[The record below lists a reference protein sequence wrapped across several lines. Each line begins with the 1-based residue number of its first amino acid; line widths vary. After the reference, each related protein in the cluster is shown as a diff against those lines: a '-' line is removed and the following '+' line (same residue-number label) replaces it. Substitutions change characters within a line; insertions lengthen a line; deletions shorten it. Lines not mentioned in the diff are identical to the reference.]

1 MCARV
6 KKMLKYLKPYT
17 KECIISPLFKLL
29 EAVFDLLVP
38 LVVKTIIDDGIAT
51 GDRTVIGTCF
61 GILVA
66 FAAVG
71 LTCSLIAQYFAAR
84 AAVGVSTD
92 LRRDL
97 FAHISKFSYAQ
108 TDRVGTSTLITRL
121 TGDVNQVQS
130 AVNFTL
136 RLLLRSPIIVFGA
149 AAMAFSVDA
158 KGAWVFAVVIP
169 VLAVIVFSIMLKTT
183 PIYKQVQKN
192 LDGVTGVVRE
202 NLLGVRVLR
211 AFRKEDDEVARFSC
225 ANEEHNRMQNFA
237 GRISALMNPLTLVV
251 VNAGVIVLLASGAK
265 FVEIGTMSQGDV
277 VALTNYMA
285 QILVEL
291 VKFAMTVFTVNKAL
305 ASADRVQAIFDTPVG
320 METLDDV
327 NTYGGANDSVR
338 FENVSLTYAGDSE
351 ETLSDISFTA
361 PRGAMVGIIGSTGS
375 GKTSLINLIP
385 RFYEATEGRVLIN
398 GRDVRS
404 LDVNTLRDSIAV
416 VPQKAV
422 LFSGTVRSNLSWGKN
437 DATEEEMWQ
446 ALECAQAKKFVM
458 QKNGLDEPVSA
469 GGKNFSGGQRQ
480 RLTIARALVRG
491 AEILILDDSSSA
503 LDYATDAALRASLC
517 TLPNSPT
524 VFIISQRTSSIRHAD
539 LILVMEDG
547 KLVDQ
552 GRHEELLARCE
563 VYREI
568 HESQFKKKGAAE

>member
-1 MCARV
+1 M
-6 KKMLKYLKPYT
+6 KKLLKYLKPYT
-17 KECIISPLFKLL
+17 KECILSPLFKLL

-51 GDRTVIGTCF
+51 GNKTVIGTCF
-61 GILVA
+61 GVLVA

-71 LTCSLIAQYFAAR
+71 LTSALLAQYYAAR

-97 FAHISKFSYAQ
+97 FAHIQKFSYAQ
-108 TDRVGTSTLITRL
+108 TDSVGTSTLITRL
-121 TGDVNQVQS
+121 TGDVNQVQA

-136 RLLLRSPIIVFGA
+136 RLLLRSPIIVLGA
-149 AAMAFSVDA
+149 AAMAFAVDV
-158 KGAWVFAVVIP
+158 KGAWVFAVIIP

-192 LDGVTGVVRE
+192 LDSVTGVVRE

-211 AFRKEDDEVARFSC
+211 AFRKEENEIARFSK
-225 ANEEHNRMQNFA
+225 ANEEHNRVQNFA

-277 VALTNYMA
+277 VAMTNYMA
-285 QILVEL
+285 QILIEL

-327 NTYGGANDSVR
+327 NTYGEENDAVR

-351 ETLSDISFTA
+351 ETLSNINFVA
-361 PRGAMVGIIGSTGS
+361 PRGATVGIIGSTGS
-375 GKTSLINLIP
+375 GKTSLVNLIP
-385 RFYEATEGRVLIN
+385 RFYEATDGRVLIN

-437 DATEEEMWQ
+437 DATDEEMWQ
-446 ALECAQAKKFVM
+446 ALECAQAKEFVM

-480 RLTIARALVRG
+480 RLTIARALIRG
-491 AEILILDDSSSA
+491 AQILILDDSSSA
-503 LDYATDAALRASLC
+503 LDYATDAALRASLR

-568 HESQFKKKGAAE
+568 HESQFKKGGAAE

>member
-149 AAMAFSVDA
+149 AAMAFAVDA

-211 AFRKEDDEVARFSC
+211 AFRKEDDEIARFSS

-277 VALTNYMA
+277 VAMTNYMA
-285 QILVEL
+285 QILIEL
-291 VKFAMTVFTVNKAL
+291 VKFAMTIFTVNKAL

-327 NTYGGANDSVR
+327 NTYGSANDAVR

-361 PRGAMVGIIGSTGS
+361 PRGATVGIIGSTGS

-404 LDVNTLRDSIAV
+404 FDVNALRDSIAV

-437 DATEEEMWQ
+437 NATEEEMWQ
-446 ALECAQAKKFVM
+446 ALERAQAKEFVM

-539 LILVMEDG
+539 LILSMEDG

-568 HESQFKKKGAAE
+568 HESQFKKGGAAE

>member
-1 MCARV
+1 M

-29 EAVFDLLVP
+29 EAIFDLLVP
-38 LVVKTIIDDGIAT
+38 LVVKTIIDNGIAT

-61 GILVA
+61 GVLVA

-149 AAMAFSVDA
+149 AAMAFAVDA

-211 AFRKEDDEVARFSC
+211 AFRKEDNEVARFSQ

-277 VALTNYMA
+277 VAMTNYMA

-291 VKFAMTVFTVNKAL
+291 VKFAMTIFTVNKAL

-327 NTYGGANDSVR
+327 NTYGNADDAVR

-361 PRGAMVGIIGSTGS
+361 PRGATVGIIGSTGS

-404 LDVNTLRDSIAV
+404 LDVNALRDSIAV

-437 DATEEEMWQ
+437 DATDEEMWQ
-446 ALECAQAKKFVM
+446 ALERAQAKEFIL

-568 HESQFKKKGAAE
+568 HESQFKKGGAAE

>member
-1 MCARV
+1 M
-6 KKMLKYLKPYT
+6 KKLLKYLKPYT
-17 KECIISPLFKLL
+17 KECILSPLFKLL

-51 GDRTVIGTCF
+51 GNKTVIGTCF
-61 GILVA
+61 GVLVA

-71 LTCSLIAQYFAAR
+71 LTSALLAQYYAAR

-97 FAHISKFSYAQ
+97 FAHIQKFSYAQ
-108 TDRVGTSTLITRL
+108 TDSVGTSTLITRL
-121 TGDVNQVQS
+121 TGDVNQVQA

-136 RLLLRSPIIVFGA
+136 RLLLRSPIIVLGA
-149 AAMAFSVDA
+149 AAMAFAVDV
-158 KGAWVFAVVIP
+158 KGAWVFAVIIP

-192 LDGVTGVVRE
+192 LDSVTGVVRE

-211 AFRKEDDEVARFSC
+211 AFRKEENEIARFSK
-225 ANEEHNRMQNFA
+225 ANEEHNRVQNFA

-277 VALTNYMA
+277 VAMTNYMA
-285 QILVEL
+285 QILIEL

-327 NTYGGANDSVR
+327 NTYGEENDAVR

-351 ETLSDISFTA
+351 ETLSNINFVA
-361 PRGAMVGIIGSTGS
+361 PRGATVGIIGSTGS
-375 GKTSLINLIP
+375 GKTSLVNLLP

-404 LDVNTLRDSIAV
+404 LDVNALRDSIAV

-437 DATEEEMWQ
+437 DATDEEMWQ
-446 ALECAQAKKFVM
+446 ALERAQAKEFVM

-480 RLTIARALVRG
+480 RLTIARALIRG
-491 AEILILDDSSSA
+491 AQILILDDSSSA
-503 LDYATDAALRASLC
+503 LDYATDAALRASLR

-568 HESQFKKKGAAE
+568 HESQFKKGGAAE

>member
-1 MCARV
+1 M
-6 KKMLKYLKPYT
+6 KKLLKYLKPYT
-17 KECIISPLFKLL
+17 KECIISPLFKFL

-38 LVVKTIIDDGIAT
+38 LVVKNIIDNGIAT
-51 GDRTVIGTCF
+51 GNKTVIVSSF
-61 GILVA
+61 GVLVA

-71 LTCSLIAQYFAAR
+71 LASSLIAQYFAAR

-97 FAHISKFSYAQ
+97 FEHIGKFSYAQ
-108 TDRVGTSTLITRL
+108 TDKVGTSTLITRL

-136 RLLLRSPIIVFGA
+136 RLLLRSPIIVLGA

-169 VLAVIVFSIMLKTT
+169 VLAIIVFSIMLKTT

-192 LDGVTGVVRE
+192 LDGVTTVVRE

-211 AFRKEDDEVARFSC
+211 AFRKENDEINRFSC

-251 VNAGVIVLLASGAK
+251 VNAGVIVLLSTGAK
-265 FVEIGTMSQGDV
+265 FVEIGDMSQGDV

-291 VKFAMTVFTVNKAL
+291 VKFAMTVFTVTKAL
-305 ASADRVQAIFDTPVG
+305 ASADRVQAIFDTSVG
-320 METLDDV
+320 MEVIENV
-327 NTYGGANDSVR
+327 NTYANNDAVR
-338 FENVSLTYAGDSE
+338 FENVSLTYAGDAE
-351 ETLSDISFTA
+351 ETLSDISFTV
-361 PRGAMVGIIGSTGS
+361 PRGATVGIIGSTGS
-375 GKTSLINLIP
+375 GKTSLVNLIP
-385 RFYEATEGRVLIN
+385 RFYEATEGHVFVN
-398 GRDVRS
+398 GRDVKS
-404 LDVNTLRDSIAV
+404 LDVDTLRESIAI

-437 DATEEEMWQ
+437 DATDEEMWQ
-446 ALECAQAKKFVM
+446 ALERAQAKEFIE
-458 QKNGLDEPVSA
+458 QKNGLDQPVSA

-503 LDYATDAALRASLC
+503 LDYATDAALRVALR
-517 TLPNSPT
+517 TIPNSPT

-547 KLVDQ
+547 QLVGKGKHD
-552 GRHEELLARCE
+552 ELLSCCE

-568 HESQFKKKGAAE
+568 HESQFKKGGEPA

>member
-1 MCARV
+1 M
-6 KKMLKYLKPYT
+6 KKLLKYLKPYT

-38 LVVKTIIDDGIAT
+38 LVVKTIIDNGIAT
-51 GDRTVIGTCF
+51 GNKTVIGTCF

-97 FAHISKFSYAQ
+97 FSHIQKFSYAQ
-108 TDRVGTSTLITRL
+108 TDSIGTSTLITHL

-136 RLLLRSPIIVFGA
+136 RLLLRSPIIVLGA
-149 AAMAFSVDA
+149 AAMAFAVDA
-158 KGAWVFAVVIP
+158 KGAWVFAVIIP

-192 LDGVTGVVRE
+192 LDNVTGVVRE

-211 AFRKEDDEVARFSC
+211 AFRKEENEISRFSQ
-225 ANEEHNRMQNFA
+225 ANEAHNRVQNFA

-277 VALTNYMA
+277 VAMTNYMA

-291 VKFAMTVFTVNKAL
+291 VKFAMTIFTVNKAL

-327 NTYGGANDSVR
+327 NTYGNADDSVR

-351 ETLSDISFTA
+351 ETLSNINFVA
-361 PRGAMVGIIGSTGS
+361 PRGATVGIIGSTGS
-375 GKTSLINLIP
+375 GKTSLVNLIP

-404 LDVNTLRDSIAV
+404 LDVNALRDSIAV

-437 DATEEEMWQ
+437 DATDEEMWQ
-446 ALECAQAKKFVM
+446 ALECAQAKEFVL

-480 RLTIARALVRG
+480 RLTIARALIRG

-503 LDYATDAALRASLC
+503 LDYATDAALRASLR

-552 GRHEELLARCE
+552 GRHEDLLARCE

-568 HESQFKKKGAAE
+568 HESQFKKGGEQA

>member
-1 MCARV
+1 MCVRV
-6 KKMLKYLKPYT
+6 KKLLKYLKPYT
-17 KECIISPLFKLL
+17 KECIISPLFKFL

-38 LVVKTIIDDGIAT
+38 LVVKTIIDNGIAT
-51 GDRTVIGTCF
+51 GNKTVIGTCF
-61 GILVA
+61 GVLVA

-108 TDRVGTSTLITRL
+108 TDSVGTSTLITRL
-121 TGDVNQVQS
+121 TGDVNQVQA

-136 RLLLRSPIIVFGA
+136 RLLLRSPIIVLGA
-149 AAMAFSVDA
+149 AAMAFAVDV

-211 AFRKEDDEVARFSC
+211 AFRKEESEIARFSQV
-225 ANEEHNRMQNFA
+225 NGEHNRVQNFA

-265 FVEIGTMSQGDV
+265 FVEVGIMSQGDV

-285 QILVEL
+285 QILIEL

-320 METLDDV
+320 MEMLNDV

-351 ETLSDISFTA
+351 ETLSNISFTA
-361 PRGAMVGIIGSTGS
+361 PRSATVGIIGSTGS
-375 GKTSLINLIP
+375 GKTSLVNLIP

-446 ALECAQAKKFVM
+446 ALERAQAKEFIM

-503 LDYATDAALRASLC
+503 LDYATDAALRAALR

-552 GRHEELLARCE
+552 GKHEELLARCE

-568 HESQFKKKGAAE
+568 HESQFKKGGEQV

>member
-1 MCARV
+1 M
-6 KKMLKYLKPYT
+6 KKLLKYLKPYT

-38 LVVKTIIDDGIAT
+38 LVVKTIIDDGIAM
-51 GDRTVIGTCF
+51 GDKGVIGSCF

-97 FAHISKFSYAQ
+97 FSHIQKFSYAQ
-108 TDRVGTSTLITRL
+108 TDSVGTSTLITRL

-136 RLLLRSPIIVFGA
+136 RLLLRSPIIVLGA
-149 AAMAFSVDA
+149 AAMAFAVDV

-169 VLAVIVFSIMLKTT
+169 VLTVIVFSIMLKTK
-183 PIYKQVQKN
+183 PLYSRVQKN

-202 NLLGVRVLR
+202 NLIGVRVLR
-211 AFRKEDDEVARFSC
+211 AFRKEESEVERFHT
-225 ANEEHNRMQNFA
+225 ANEEHNRVQNLA

-251 VNAGVIVLLASGAK
+251 VNTGVIVLLASGAR
-265 FVEIGTMSQGDV
+265 FVENGRMSQGDV

-320 METLDDV
+320 METIDD
-327 NTYGGANDSVR
+327 NAIYGNDTDAVR
-338 FENVSLTYAGDSE
+338 FEKVSLTYAGDAE
-351 ETLSDISFTA
+351 ETLADISFA
-361 PRGAMVGIIGSTGS
+361 VPRGATVGIIGSTGS

-385 RFYEATEGRVLIN
+385 RFYEATEGRVWVN

-404 LDVNTLRDSIAV
+404 LDVDALRQSIAV

-422 LFSGTVRSNLSWGKN
+422 LFTGTVRSNLLWGKP
-437 DATEEEMWQ
+437 DATDEEMWQ
-446 ALECAQAKKFVM
+446 ALERAQAKEFVM

-480 RLTIARALVRG
+480 RLTIARALIRG

-503 LDYATDAALRASLC
+503 LDYATDAALRAALH
-517 TLPNSPT
+517 TIPNSPT

-547 KLVDQ
+547 RLVDQ
-552 GRHEELLARCE
+552 GTHSELLARCE

-568 HESQFKKKGAAE
+568 HESQFQKGG

>member
-1 MCARV
+1 M
-6 KKMLKYLKPYT
+6 KKLLKYLKPYT
-17 KECIISPLFKLL
+17 KECIISPLFKFL

-38 LVVKTIIDDGIAT
+38 LVVKNIIDNGIAT
-51 GDRTVIGTCF
+51 GNKTVIGSSF
-61 GILVA
+61 GVLVA

-71 LTCSLIAQYFAAR
+71 LASSLIAQYFAAR

-97 FAHISKFSYAQ
+97 FEHIGKFSYAQ
-108 TDRVGTSTLITRL
+108 TDKVGTSTLITRL

-136 RLLLRSPIIVFGA
+136 RLLLRSPIIVLGA

-169 VLAVIVFSIMLKTT
+169 VLAIIVFSIMLKTT

-192 LDGVTGVVRE
+192 LDGVTTVVRE

-211 AFRKEDDEVARFSC
+211 AFRKENDEINRFSC

-251 VNAGVIVLLASGAK
+251 VNAGVIVLLSTGAK
-265 FVEIGTMSQGDV
+265 FVEVGDMSQGDV

-291 VKFAMTVFTVNKAL
+291 VKFAMTVFTVTKAL
-305 ASADRVQAIFDTPVG
+305 ASADRVQAIFDTSVG
-320 METLDDV
+320 MEVIENV
-327 NTYGGANDSVR
+327 NTYANNDAVR
-338 FENVSLTYAGDSE
+338 FENVSLTYAGDAE
-351 ETLSDISFTA
+351 ETLSDISFTV
-361 PRGAMVGIIGSTGS
+361 PRGATVGIIGSTGS
-375 GKTSLINLIP
+375 GKTSLVNLIP
-385 RFYEATEGRVLIN
+385 RFYEATEGHVFVN
-398 GRDVRS
+398 GRDVKS
-404 LDVNTLRDSIAV
+404 LDVDTLRESIAI

-437 DATEEEMWQ
+437 DATDEEMWQ
-446 ALECAQAKKFVM
+446 ALERAQAKEFIE
-458 QKNGLDEPVSA
+458 QKNGLDQPVSA

-503 LDYATDAALRASLC
+503 LDYATDAALRVALR
-517 TLPNSPT
+517 TIPNSPT

-547 KLVDQ
+547 QLVGKGKHD
-552 GRHEELLARCE
+552 ELLSCCE

-568 HESQFKKKGAAE
+568 HESQFKKGGEPA

>member
-1 MCARV
+1 M
-6 KKMLKYLKPYT
+6 KKLLKYLKPYT

-29 EAVFDLLVP
+29 EAIFDLLVP
-38 LVVKTIIDDGIAT
+38 LVVKTIIDNGIAT
-51 GDRTVIGTCF
+51 GDKHVIGTCF

-97 FAHISKFSYAQ
+97 FAHIQKFSYAQ
-108 TDRVGTSTLITRL
+108 TDSVGTSTLITRL

-136 RLLLRSPIIVFGA
+136 RLLLRSPIIVLGA
-149 AAMAFSVDA
+149 AAMAFAVNA
-158 KGAWVFAVVIP
+158 RGAWVFAVIIP
-169 VLAVIVFSIMLKTT
+169 VLAVIVFSIMLKTN
-183 PIYKQVQKN
+183 PLYKKVQKN
-192 LDGVTGVVRE
+192 LDNVTGVVRE

-211 AFRKEDDEVARFSC
+211 AFRKENDEIARFSA
-225 ANEEHNRMQNFA
+225 ANEEHNRVQNFA

-251 VNAGVIVLLASGAK
+251 VNTGVIILLASGAK
-265 FVEIGTMSQGDV
+265 LVEIGDMSQGDV
-277 VALTNYMA
+277 VAMTNYMA
-285 QILVEL
+285 QILIEL
-291 VKFAMTVFTVNKAL
+291 VKFAMTVFTVTKAL
-305 ASADRVQAIFDTPVG
+305 ASADRVQAIFDTPIG

-327 NTYGGANDSVR
+327 NTYGSASDAVR
-338 FENVSLTYAGDSE
+338 FENVSLTYAGDAE
-351 ETLSDISFTA
+351 ETLSNINFTA
-361 PRGAMVGIIGSTGS
+361 PRGATVGIIGSTGS

-385 RFYEATEGRVLIN
+385 RFYEATNGRVLIN
-398 GRDVRS
+398 GQDVRA
-404 LDVNTLRDSIAV
+404 LDVDALRQKIAV

-422 LFSGTVRSNLSWGKN
+422 LFSGTVRSNLNWGKAN
-437 DATEEEMWQ
+437 ATEEEMWQ
-446 ALECAQAKKFVM
+446 ALERAQAKEFIL
-458 QKNGLDEPVSA
+458 QKKGLDEPVSA

-480 RLTIARALVRG
+480 RLTIARALIRG

-503 LDYATDAALRASLC
+503 LDYATDAALRAALH

-539 LILVMEDG
+539 VILVMEDG
-547 KLVDQ
+547 ALVDQ

-568 HESQFKKKGAAE
+568 HESQFKKGGDEV

>member
-1 MCARV
+1 M
-6 KKMLKYLKPYT
+6 KKLLKYLKPYT

-38 LVVKTIIDDGIAT
+38 LVVKTIIDEGIAT
-51 GDRTVIGTCF
+51 GNKTVIGSCF
-61 GILVA
+61 GVLVA

-71 LTCSLIAQYFAAR
+71 LASSLIAQYFAAR

-97 FAHISKFSYAQ
+97 FAHIQKFSYAQ
-108 TDRVGTSTLITRL
+108 TDSVGTSTLITRL

-136 RLLLRSPIIVFGA
+136 RLLLRSPIIVLGA
-149 AAMAFSVDA
+149 AAMAFAVDV

-169 VLAVIVFSIMLKTT
+169 VLTVIVFSIMLKTT
-183 PIYKQVQKN
+183 PLYKKVQKN
-192 LDGVTGVVRE
+192 LDGVTGIVRE

-211 AFRKEDDEVARFSC
+211 AFRKENDEISRFSV
-225 ANEEHNRMQNFA
+225 ANEEHNRVQNFA
-237 GRISALMNPLTLVV
+237 GRISALMNPFTLVV

-265 FVEIGTMSQGDV
+265 LVEIGDMSQGDV

-291 VKFAMTVFTVNKAL
+291 VKFAMTVFTVTKAL

-320 METLDDV
+320 METLEDV
-327 NTYGGANDSVR
+327 NTYGDLNDAVR
-338 FENVSLTYAGDSE
+338 FENVSLTYAGDAE
-351 ETLSDISFTA
+351 ETLSNISFAA
-361 PRGAMVGIIGSTGS
+361 PRGATVGIIGSTGS
-375 GKTSLINLIP
+375 GKTSLVNLIP
-385 RFYEATEGRVLIN
+385 RFYEATDGRVLVN

-404 LDVNTLRDSIAV
+404 LDIDTLRDSIAV

-422 LFSGTVRSNLSWGKN
+422 LFSGTVRSNLCWGKP
-437 DATEEEMWQ
+437 DATDEEMWQ
-446 ALECAQAKKFVM
+446 ALERAQAKEFVM

-480 RLTIARALVRG
+480 RLTIARALIRG
-491 AEILILDDSSSA
+491 ADILILDDSSSA
-503 LDYATDAALRASLC
+503 LDYATDAALRAALR
-517 TLPNSPT
+517 TVPNSPT

-547 KLVDQ
+547 SLVDQ

-568 HESQFKKKGAAE
+568 HESQFKKGGDTV

>member
-1 MCARV
+1 M
-6 KKMLKYLKPYT
+6 KKLLKYLKPYT

-51 GDRTVIGTCF
+51 GNKSVVLSCF

-97 FAHISKFSYAQ
+97 FAHIQKFSYAQ
-108 TDRVGTSTLITRL
+108 TDSVGTSTLITRL

-136 RLLLRSPIIVFGA
+136 RLLLRSPIIVLGA
-149 AAMAFSVDA
+149 AAMAFAVDVR
-158 KGAWVFAVVIP
+158 GAWVFAVVIP

-183 PIYKQVQKN
+183 PIYKTVQKN
-192 LDGVTGVVRE
+192 LDGVTGIVRE

-211 AFRKEDDEVARFSC
+211 AFRKEETEVTRFSH

-265 FVEIGTMSQGDV
+265 FVEIGNMSQGDV

-351 ETLSDISFTA
+351 ETLSNINFTA
-361 PRGAMVGIIGSTGS
+361 PRGATVGIIGSTGS

-404 LDVNTLRDSIAV
+404 LDINALRDSIAV

-437 DATEEEMWQ
+437 DATDDEMWQ
-446 ALECAQAKKFVM
+446 ALERAQAKEFIM

-503 LDYATDAALRASLC
+503 LDYATDAALRAALR

-552 GRHEELLARCE
+552 GKHEELLARCE

-568 HESQFKKKGAAE
+568 HESQFKKGGEQV

>member
-1 MCARV
+1 M
-6 KKMLKYLKPYT
+6 KKLLKYLKPYT
-17 KECIISPLFKLL
+17 KECILSPLFKLL

-51 GDRTVIGTCF
+51 GNKTVIGTCF
-61 GILVA
+61 GVLVA

-71 LTCSLIAQYFAAR
+71 LTSALLAQYYAAR

-97 FAHISKFSYAQ
+97 FAHIQKFSYAQ
-108 TDRVGTSTLITRL
+108 TDSVGTSTLITRL

-136 RLLLRSPIIVFGA
+136 RLLLRSPIIVLGA
-149 AAMAFSVDA
+149 AAMAFAVDI
-158 KGAWVFAVVIP
+158 KGAWVFAVIIP

-192 LDGVTGVVRE
+192 LDSVTGVVRE

-211 AFRKEDDEVARFSC
+211 AFRKEENEIARFSK
-225 ANEEHNRMQNFA
+225 ANEEHNRVQNFA

-277 VALTNYMA
+277 VAMTNYMA
-285 QILVEL
+285 QILIEL

-327 NTYGGANDSVR
+327 NTYGEENDAVR

-351 ETLSDISFTA
+351 ETLSNINFVA
-361 PRGAMVGIIGSTGS
+361 PRGATVGIIGSTGS
-375 GKTSLINLIP
+375 GKTSLVNLIP

-404 LDVNTLRDSIAV
+404 LDVNALRDSIAV

-446 ALECAQAKKFVM
+446 ALECAQAKEFVM

-480 RLTIARALVRG
+480 RLTIARALIRG
-491 AEILILDDSSSA
+491 AQILILDDSSSA
-503 LDYATDAALRASLC
+503 LDYATDAALRASLR

-568 HESQFKKKGAAE
+568 HESQFKKGGAAE

>member
-1 MCARV
+1 M
-6 KKMLKYLKPYT
+6 KKLLKYLKPYT

-38 LVVKTIIDDGIAT
+38 LVVKTIIDDGIAANNKS
-51 GDRTVIGTCF
+51 VIGWCF

-97 FAHISKFSYAQ
+97 FAHIQKFSYAQ
-108 TDRVGTSTLITRL
+108 TDKVGTSTLITRL

-136 RLLLRSPIIVFGA
+136 RLLLRSPIIVLGA
-149 AAMAFSVDA
+149 ATMAFAVDV
-158 KGAWVFAVVIP
+158 KGAWVFAVIIP
-169 VLAVIVFSIMLKTT
+169 LLTVIVFSIMLKTT
-183 PIYKQVQKN
+183 PLYKRVQKN
-192 LDGVTGVVRE
+192 LDSVTGVVRE

-211 AFRKEDDEVARFSC
+211 AFRKENDEIARFD
-225 ANEEHNRMQNFA
+225 AVNEEHNRVQNFA

-251 VNAGVIVLLASGAK
+251 VNAGIIVLLSTGAK
-265 FVEIGTMSQGDV
+265 LVEIGQMSQGDV

-285 QILVEL
+285 QILIEL

-320 METLDDV
+320 METLNDV
-327 NTYGGANDSVR
+327 NTYAGAENAVC
-338 FENVSLTYAGDSE
+338 FENVSLTYEGDAE
-351 ETLSDISFTA
+351 ETLSNISFAA
-361 PRGAMVGIIGSTGS
+361 PRGATVGIIGSTGS

-385 RFYEATEGRVLIN
+385 RFYEATNGRVLIN
-398 GRDVRS
+398 GRDVKS
-404 LDVNTLRDSIAV
+404 LDVDALRDSIAV

-422 LFSGTVRSNLSWGKN
+422 LFSGTVRSNLSWGKK
-437 DATEEEMWQ
+437 DATESEMWQ
-446 ALECAQAKKFVM
+446 ALEWAQAKEFVM

-480 RLTIARALVRG
+480 RLTIARALIRG
-491 AEILILDDSSSA
+491 AQILILDDSSSA
-503 LDYATDAALRASLC
+503 LDYATDAALRAALH
-517 TLPNSPT
+517 TIPNSPT

-547 KLVDQ
+547 HLVDQ
-552 GRHEELLARCE
+552 GKHDELLSRCD

-568 HESQFKKKGAAE
+568 HESQFKKGGEPA

>member
-1 MCARV
+1 MR
-6 KKMLKYLKPYT
+6 KLLKYLKPYT

-38 LVVKTIIDDGIAT
+38 LVVKTIIDDGIAV
-51 GDRTVIGTCF
+51 GDKGVVFACF
-61 GILVA
+61 GVLVG

-97 FAHISKFSYAQ
+97 FAHIQKFSYAQ
-108 TDRVGTSTLITRL
+108 TDSVGTSTLITRL

-136 RLLLRSPIIVFGA
+136 RLLLRSPIIVLGA
-149 AAMAFSVDA
+149 ATMAFLVDA

-169 VLAVIVFSIMLKTT
+169 VLAIIVFSIMLKTN
-183 PIYKQVQKN
+183 PIYKKVQKN
-192 LDGVTGVVRE
+192 LDTVTGVVRE

-211 AFRKEDDEVARFSC
+211 AFRKEDDEITRFSA
-225 ANEEHNRMQNFA
+225 ANEEHNRVQNFA

-251 VNAGVIVLLASGAK
+251 VNAGVIILLASGAK
-265 FVEIGTMSQGDV
+265 LVQIGDMSQGDV

-291 VKFAMTVFTVNKAL
+291 VKFAMTVFTVTKAL
-305 ASADRVQAIFDTPVG
+305 ASADRVQAVFDTPVG
-320 METLDDV
+320 MEVLDDDTV
-327 NTYGGANDSVR
+327 YSNADDAVR
-338 FENVSLTYAGDSE
+338 FENVSLTYAGDTE
-351 ETLSDISFTA
+351 ETLSGISFAA
-361 PRGAMVGIIGSTGS
+361 PRGATVGIIGSTGS

-385 RFYEATEGRVLIN
+385 RFYEATKGRVLIN

-404 LDVNTLRDSIAV
+404 LDIDTLRDSIAV

-422 LFSGTVRSNLSWGKN
+422 LFSGTVRSNLAWGKEN
-437 DATEEEMWQ
+437 ATDEEMWLS
-446 ALECAQAKKFVM
+446 LERAQAKEFIL

-480 RLTIARALVRG
+480 RLTIARALIRG

-503 LDYATDAALRASLC
+503 LDYATDAALRAALH

-547 KLVDQ
+547 VLVDQ
-552 GRHEELLARCE
+552 GRHDELLARCE

-568 HESQFKKKGAAE
+568 HESQFKKGGEQA

>member
-1 MCARV
+1 MR
-6 KKMLKYLKPYT
+6 KLLKYLKPYT

-29 EAVFDLLVP
+29 EAIFDLLVP
-38 LVVKTIIDDGIAT
+38 LVVKTIIDDGIAA
-51 GDRTVIGTCF
+51 GDKSVIGACF

-97 FAHISKFSYAQ
+97 FAHIGKFSYAQ
-108 TDRVGTSTLITRL
+108 TDSVGTSTLITRL

-136 RLLLRSPIIVFGA
+136 RLLLRSPIIVLGA
-149 AAMAFSVDA
+149 AAMAFFVDV

-169 VLAVIVFSIMLKTT
+169 VLAVIIFSIMLKTT
-183 PIYKQVQKN
+183 PLYAKVQKN

-211 AFRKEDDEVARFSC
+211 AFRKEEDEITRFSA
-225 ANEEHNRMQNFA
+225 ANEEHNRVQNFA

-265 FVEIGTMSQGDV
+265 LVQIGNMSQGDV

-320 METLDDV
+320 METLDDD
-327 NTYGGANDSVR
+327 NTCGSPDEAVR
-338 FENVSLTYAGDSE
+338 FENVSLTYAGDAE
-351 ETLSDISFTA
+351 ETLSGIHFVA
-361 PRGAMVGIIGSTGS
+361 HRGETVGIIGSTGS
-375 GKTSLINLIP
+375 GKTSLVNLIP
-385 RFYEATEGRVLIN
+385 RFYEATKGRVLVN

-404 LDVNTLRDSIAV
+404 LDVDALRESIAI

-422 LFSGTVRSNLSWGKN
+422 LFSGTVRSNLLWGKA
-437 DATEEEMWQ
+437 DATEEEMWK
-446 ALECAQAKKFVM
+446 ALEWAQAKEFIL

-480 RLTIARALVRG
+480 RLTIARALIRG

-503 LDYATDAALRASLC
+503 LDYATDAALRAALH

-547 KLVDQ
+547 RLVDQ
-552 GRHEELLARCE
+552 GRHDELLARCE

-568 HESQFKKKGAAE
+568 HESQFKKGGEPT

>member
-1 MCARV
+1 M
-6 KKMLKYLKPYT
+6 KKLLKYLKPYT
-17 KECIISPLFKLL
+17 KECILSPLFKLL
-29 EAVFDLLVP
+29 EAIFDLLVP
-38 LVVKTIIDDGIAT
+38 LVVKTIIDDGIAAK
-51 GDRTVIGTCF
+51 DSRVIGSCF

-71 LTCSLIAQYFAAR
+71 LASALIAQYFAAR

-108 TDRVGTSTLITRL
+108 TDSVGTSTLITRL
-121 TGDVNQVQS
+121 TGDVNQVQA

-136 RLLLRSPIIVFGA
+136 RLLLRSPIIVLGA
-149 AAMAFSVDA
+149 AALAFAVDA
-158 KGAWVFAVVIP
+158 RGAWVFAVVIP
-169 VLAVIVFSIMLKTT
+169 LLAVIVFSIMLKNT
-183 PIYKQVQKN
+183 PLYKRVQQN
-192 LDGVTGVVRE
+192 LDRVTGVVRE

-211 AFRKEDDEVARFSC
+211 AFRKEDDEIARFTS
-225 ANEEHNRMQNFA
+225 ANDEHNRVQNFV
-237 GRISALMNPLTLVV
+237 GKISALMNPLTLVV

-265 FVEIGTMSQGDV
+265 FVEVGNMSQGDV

-305 ASADRVQAIFDTPVG
+305 ASADRVQAIFDTHVG
-320 METLDDV
+320 MEMLDDD
-327 NTYGGANDSVR
+327 NTYGEVTDAVR
-338 FENVSLTYAGDSE
+338 FEKVSLTYAGDAE

-361 PRGAMVGIIGSTGS
+361 PRGATVGIIGSTGS
-375 GKTSLINLIP
+375 GKTSLVHLIP
-385 RFYEATEGRVLIN
+385 RFYEATGGRILIN

-404 LDVNTLRDSIAV
+404 LDVDALRDSIAI
-416 VPQKAV
+416 VPQKAI
-422 LFSGTVRSNLSWGKN
+422 LFTGTVRSNLAWGKP
-437 DATEEEMWQ
+437 DATDEEMWQ
-446 ALECAQAKKFVM
+446 ALQRAQAKEFLL

-503 LDYATDAALRASLC
+503 LDYATDAALRASLG

-547 KLVDQ
+547 RLVDQ
-552 GRHEELLARCE
+552 GKHDELLARCE

-568 HESQFKKKGAAE
+568 HESQFKKGGETA

>member
-1 MCARV
+1 MRV

-97 FAHISKFSYAQ
+97 FSHIQKFSYAQ
-108 TDRVGTSTLITRL
+108 TDSIGTSTLITRL

-136 RLLLRSPIIVFGA
+136 RLLLRSPIIVLGA
-149 AAMAFSVDA
+149 AAMAFAVDA
-158 KGAWVFAVVIP
+158 KGAWVFAVIIP

-192 LDGVTGVVRE
+192 LDNVTGVVRE

-211 AFRKEDDEVARFSC
+211 AFRKEQNEISRFSQ
-225 ANEEHNRMQNFA
+225 ANEAHNRVQNFA

-277 VALTNYMA
+277 VAMTNYMA

-291 VKFAMTVFTVNKAL
+291 VKFAMTIFTVNKAL

-327 NTYGGANDSVR
+327 NTYGNADDSVR

-351 ETLSDISFTA
+351 ETLSNINFVA
-361 PRGAMVGIIGSTGS
+361 PRGATVGIIGSTGS
-375 GKTSLINLIP
+375 GKTSLVNLIP

-404 LDVNTLRDSIAV
+404 LDVNALRDSIAV

-437 DATEEEMWQ
+437 DATDEEMWQ
-446 ALECAQAKKFVM
+446 ALECAQAKEFVL

-480 RLTIARALVRG
+480 RLTIARALIRG

-503 LDYATDAALRASLC
+503 LDYATDAALRASLR

-552 GRHEELLARCE
+552 GRHEDLLARCE

-568 HESQFKKKGAAE
+568 HESQFKKGGEQA

>member
-1 MCARV
+1 M
-6 KKMLKYLKPYT
+6 KKLLKYLKPYT

-29 EAVFDLLVP
+29 EAIFDLLVP
-38 LVVKTIIDDGIAT
+38 LVVKTIIDDGIAA
-51 GDRTVIGTCF
+51 GDKHVIGSCF

-97 FAHISKFSYAQ
+97 FAHIGKFSYAQ
-108 TDRVGTSTLITRL
+108 TDSVGTSTLITRL

-136 RLLLRSPIIVFGA
+136 RLLLRSPIIVLGA
-149 AAMAFSVDA
+149 AAMAFLVDA

-169 VLAVIVFSIMLKTT
+169 VLAVIIFSIMLKTT
-183 PIYKQVQKN
+183 PLYARVQKN
-192 LDGVTGVVRE
+192 LDSVTGVVRE

-211 AFRKEDDEVARFSC
+211 AFRKEEDEINRFSV
-225 ANEEHNRMQNFA
+225 ANEEHNRVQNFA

-265 FVEIGTMSQGDV
+265 LVRIGDMSQGDV

-305 ASADRVQAIFDTPVG
+305 ASADRVQAIFDSPVG
-320 METLDDV
+320 METLDDDK
-327 NTYGGANDSVR
+327 TYGDADEAVR
-338 FENVSLTYAGDSE
+338 FENVSLTYAGDAE
-351 ETLSDISFTA
+351 ETLSGINFVA
-361 PRGAMVGIIGSTGS
+361 QRGETIGIIGSTGS
-375 GKTSLINLIP
+375 GKTSLVNLIP
-385 RFYEATEGRVLIN
+385 RFYEATKGRVLIN
-398 GRDVRS
+398 GRDVKS
-404 LDVNTLRDSIAV
+404 LDVDTLRESIAT

-422 LFSGTVRSNLSWGKN
+422 LFSGTVRSNLSWGKQN
-437 DATEEEMWQ
+437 ATDKEMWQ
-446 ALECAQAKKFVM
+446 ALEWAQAKEFIL

-480 RLTIARALVRG
+480 RLTIARALIRG

-503 LDYATDAALRASLC
+503 LDYATDAALRAALH

-547 KLVDQ
+547 RLVDQ
-552 GRHEELLARCE
+552 GKHEELLSRCE

-568 HESQFKKKGAAE
+568 HESQFKKGGEPT

>member
-1 MCARV
+1 M
-6 KKMLKYLKPYT
+6 KKLLKYLKPYT
-17 KECIISPLFKLL
+17 KECILSPLFKLL

-51 GDRTVIGTCF
+51 GNKTVIGTCF
-61 GILVA
+61 GVLVA

-71 LTCSLIAQYFAAR
+71 LTSALLAQYYAAR

-97 FAHISKFSYAQ
+97 FSHIQKFSYAQ
-108 TDRVGTSTLITRL
+108 TDSVGTSTLITRL
-121 TGDVNQVQS
+121 TGDVNQVQA

-136 RLLLRSPIIVFGA
+136 RLLLRSPIIVLGA
-149 AAMAFSVDA
+149 AAMAFAVDV
-158 KGAWVFAVVIP
+158 KGAWVFAVIIP

-211 AFRKEDDEVARFSC
+211 AFRKEENEIARFSK
-225 ANEEHNRMQNFA
+225 ANEEHNRVQNFA

-277 VALTNYMA
+277 VAMTNYMA
-285 QILVEL
+285 QILIEL

-327 NTYGGANDSVR
+327 NTYGEENDAVR

-351 ETLSDISFTA
+351 ETLSNINFVA
-361 PRGAMVGIIGSTGS
+361 PRGATVGIIGSTGS
-375 GKTSLINLIP
+375 GKTSLVNLIP
-385 RFYEATEGRVLIN
+385 RFYEATDGRVLIN

-404 LDVNTLRDSIAV
+404 LDVNALRDSIAV

-446 ALECAQAKKFVM
+446 ALECAQAKEFVM

-480 RLTIARALVRG
+480 RLTIARALIRG
-491 AEILILDDSSSA
+491 AQILILDDSSSA
-503 LDYATDAALRASLC
+503 LDYATDAALRASLR

-568 HESQFKKKGAAE
+568 HESQFKKGGAAE

>member
-1 MCARV
+1 V
-6 KKMLKYLKPYT
+6 KKLLKYLKPYT

-29 EAVFDLLVP
+29 EAFFDLLVP
-38 LVVKTIIDDGIAT
+38 LVVKTIIDDGIAK
-51 GDRTVIGTCF
+51 GNKTVIGSCF

-97 FAHISKFSYAQ
+97 FSHIQKFSYSQ
-108 TDRVGTSTLITRL
+108 TDSVGTSTLITRL

-136 RLLLRSPIIVFGA
+136 RLLLRSPIIVLGA
-149 AAMAFSVDA
+149 AAMAFAVDA
-158 KGAWVFAVVIP
+158 KGAWVFAVIIP
-169 VLAVIVFSIMLKTT
+169 LLAVIIFSIMLKTT
-183 PIYKQVQKN
+183 PLYKKVQKN
-192 LDGVTGVVRE
+192 LDSVTGVVRE

-211 AFRKEDDEVARFSC
+211 AFRKENDEIARFSA
-225 ANEEHNRMQNFA
+225 ANEEHNRVQNFA

-265 FVEIGTMSQGDV
+265 FVEIGNMSQGDV

-305 ASADRVQAIFDTPVG
+305 ASADRVQAIFDIPVG

-327 NTYGGANDSVR
+327 KTYGNDNDAVR
-338 FENVSLTYAGDSE
+338 FENVSLTYAGDAE
-351 ETLSDISFTA
+351 ETLSNISFVA
-361 PRGAMVGIIGSTGS
+361 PRGATVGIIGSTGS

-398 GRDVRS
+398 GRDVKS
-404 LDVNTLRDSIAV
+404 LDVDALRDSIAI

-422 LFSGTVRSNLSWGKN
+422 LFSGTVRSNLSWGKA
-437 DATEEEMWQ
+437 DATDEEMWQ
-446 ALECAQAKKFVM
+446 ALEWAQAKEFVM

-491 AEILILDDSSSA
+491 AQILILDDSSSA
-503 LDYATDAALRASLC
+503 LDYATDAALRAALH
-517 TLPNSPT
+517 TIPNSPT

-547 KLVDQ
+547 QLVDK
-552 GRHEELLARCE
+552 GKHDELLARCE

-568 HESQFKKKGAAE
+568 HESQFKKGGEQE

>member
-1 MCARV
+1 MR
-6 KKMLKYLKPYT
+6 KLLKYLKPYT

-29 EAVFDLLVP
+29 EAIFDLLVP
-38 LVVKTIIDDGIAT
+38 LVVKTIIDNGIAA
-51 GDRTVIGTCF
+51 GDKSVIGSCF

-97 FAHISKFSYAQ
+97 FAHIGKFSYAQ
-108 TDRVGTSTLITRL
+108 TDSVGTSTLITRL

-136 RLLLRSPIIVFGA
+136 RLLLRSPIIVLGA
-149 AAMAFSVDA
+149 AAMAFFVDV

-169 VLAVIVFSIMLKTT
+169 VLAVIIFSIMLKTT
-183 PIYKQVQKN
+183 PLYAKVQKN
-192 LDGVTGVVRE
+192 LDSVTGVVRE

-211 AFRKEDDEVARFSC
+211 AFRKEEDEIHRFSL
-225 ANEEHNRMQNFA
+225 ANEEHNRVQNFA

-265 FVEIGTMSQGDV
+265 LVQIGDMSQGDV

-320 METLDDV
+320 METLDDD
-327 NTYGGANDSVR
+327 NTCGSPDEAVR
-338 FENVSLTYAGDSE
+338 FENVSLTYAGDAE
-351 ETLSDISFTA
+351 ETLSGIHFVA
-361 PRGAMVGIIGSTGS
+361 HRGETVGIIGSTGS
-375 GKTSLINLIP
+375 GKTSLVNLIP
-385 RFYEATEGRVLIN
+385 RFYEATKGRVLVN

-404 LDVNTLRDSIAV
+404 LDVDALRESIAI

-422 LFSGTVRSNLSWGKN
+422 LFSGTVRSNLFWGKQ
-437 DATEEEMWQ
+437 DASEEEMWQ
-446 ALECAQAKKFVM
+446 ALEWAQAKEFIL

-480 RLTIARALVRG
+480 RLTIARALIRG

-503 LDYATDAALRASLC
+503 LDYATDAALRAALH

-547 KLVDQ
+547 RLVDQ
-552 GRHEELLARCE
+552 GRHDELLARCE

-568 HESQFKKKGAAE
+568 HESQFKKGGEPT

>member
-1 MCARV
+1 M
-6 KKMLKYLKPYT
+6 KKLLKYLKPYT

-51 GDRTVIGTCF
+51 GNKTVIGTCF
-61 GILVA
+61 GVLVA

-71 LTCSLIAQYFAAR
+71 LTSALLAQYYAAR

-97 FAHISKFSYAQ
+97 FAHIQKFSYAQ
-108 TDRVGTSTLITRL
+108 TDSVGTSTLITRL
-121 TGDVNQVQS
+121 TGDVNQVQA

-136 RLLLRSPIIVFGA
+136 RLLLRSPIIVLGA
-149 AAMAFSVDA
+149 AAMAFAVDV
-158 KGAWVFAVVIP
+158 KGAWVFAVIIP

-192 LDGVTGVVRE
+192 LDSVTGVVRE

-211 AFRKEDDEVARFSC
+211 AFRKEENEIARFSK
-225 ANEEHNRMQNFA
+225 ANEEHNRVQNFA

-277 VALTNYMA
+277 VAMTNYMA
-285 QILVEL
+285 QILIEL

-327 NTYGGANDSVR
+327 NTYGNADDSVR

-351 ETLSDISFTA
+351 ETLSNINFVA
-361 PRGAMVGIIGSTGS
+361 PRGATVGIIGSTGS
-375 GKTSLINLIP
+375 GKTSLVNLIP

-404 LDVNTLRDSIAV
+404 LDVNALRQSIAI

-422 LFSGTVRSNLSWGKN
+422 LFSGTVRSNLSWGN
-437 DATEEEMWQ
+437 PNATEDEMWK
-446 ALECAQAKKFVM
+446 ALEGAQAKEFVL

-480 RLTIARALVRG
+480 RLTIARALIRG

-503 LDYATDAALRASLC
+503 LDYATDAALRASLR

-568 HESQFKKKGAAE
+568 HESQFKKGGAAE

>member
-1 MCARV
+1 M
-6 KKMLKYLKPYT
+6 KKLLKYLKPYT
-17 KECIISPLFKLL
+17 KECILSPLFKLL

-51 GDRTVIGTCF
+51 GNKTVIGTCF
-61 GILVA
+61 GVLVA

-71 LTCSLIAQYFAAR
+71 LTSALLAQYYAAR

-97 FAHISKFSYAQ
+97 FAHIQKFSYAQ
-108 TDRVGTSTLITRL
+108 TDSVGTSTLITRL
-121 TGDVNQVQS
+121 TGDVNQVQA

-136 RLLLRSPIIVFGA
+136 RLLLRSPIIVLGA
-149 AAMAFSVDA
+149 AAMAFAVDV
-158 KGAWVFAVVIP
+158 KGAWVFAVIIP

-192 LDGVTGVVRE
+192 LDSVTGVVRE

-211 AFRKEDDEVARFSC
+211 AFRKEENEIARFSK
-225 ANEEHNRMQNFA
+225 ANEEHNRVQNFA

-277 VALTNYMA
+277 VAMTNYMA
-285 QILVEL
+285 QILIEL

-327 NTYGGANDSVR
+327 NTYGNTNDSVR

-351 ETLSDISFTA
+351 ETLSNINFVAS
-361 PRGAMVGIIGSTGS
+361 RGATVGIIGSTGS
-375 GKTSLINLIP
+375 GKTSLVNLIP

-404 LDVNTLRDSIAV
+404 LDVNALRDSIAV

-446 ALECAQAKKFVM
+446 ALECAQAKEFVM

-480 RLTIARALVRG
+480 RLTIARALIRG
-491 AEILILDDSSSA
+491 AQILILDDSSSA
-503 LDYATDAALRASLC
+503 LDYATDAALRASLR

-568 HESQFKKKGAAE
+568 HESQFKKGGAAE

>member
-1 MCARV
+1 M
-6 KKMLKYLKPYT
+6 KKLLKYLKPYT

-29 EAVFDLLVP
+29 EAIFDLLVP
-38 LVVKTIIDDGIAT
+38 LVVKTIIDDGIAA
-51 GDRTVIGTCF
+51 GDKGVISSCF

-71 LTCSLIAQYFAAR
+71 LSCTLVAQYFAAR

-97 FAHISKFSYAQ
+97 FAHIQKFSYAQ
-108 TDRVGTSTLITRL
+108 TDSVGTSTLITRL

-136 RLLLRSPIIVFGA
+136 RLLLRSPIIVLGA
-149 AAMAFSVDA
+149 AAMAFAVDVR
-158 KGAWVFAVVIP
+158 GAWVFAVIIP
-169 VLAVIVFSIMLKTT
+169 LLAVIVFSIMLKTT
-183 PIYKQVQKN
+183 PLYKKVQKN
-192 LDGVTGVVRE
+192 LDGVTSVVRE

-211 AFRKEDDEVARFSC
+211 AFRKEETEVARFSK
-225 ANEEHNRMQNFA
+225 ANEEHNRVQNFA

-265 FVEIGTMSQGDV
+265 FVEIGNMSQGDV

-285 QILVEL
+285 QILIEL
-291 VKFAMTVFTVNKAL
+291 VKFAMTVFTVTKAL

-327 NTYGGANDSVR
+327 KAYGNEGDAVR
-338 FENVSLTYAGDSE
+338 FENVSLTYEGDAE
-351 ETLSDISFTA
+351 ETLSGISFTV
-361 PRGAMVGIIGSTGS
+361 PRGATVGIIGSTGS

-385 RFYEATEGRVLIN
+385 RFYEATEGRVLVN
-398 GRDVRS
+398 GRDVKS
-404 LDVNTLRDSIAV
+404 LDIDALRDSIAV

-422 LFSGTVRSNLSWGKN
+422 LFSGTVRSNLSWGKPN
-437 DATEEEMWQ
+437 ATDDEMWQ
-446 ALECAQAKKFVM
+446 ALERAQAKEFVM

-480 RLTIARALVRG
+480 RLTIARALIRG

-503 LDYATDAALRASLC
+503 LDYATDAALRAALH
-517 TLPNSPT
+517 TIPNSPT

-547 KLVDQ
+547 QLVDK
-552 GRHEELLARCE
+552 GRHDELLARCA

-568 HESQFKKKGAAE
+568 HDSQFKKGGETI

>member
-1 MCARV
+1 MR
-6 KKMLKYLKPYT
+6 KLLKYVKPYT

-38 LVVKTIIDDGIAT
+38 LVVKTVIDDGIAV
-51 GDRTVIGTCF
+51 GDKGVIFACF
-61 GILVA
+61 GVLVG

-97 FAHISKFSYAQ
+97 FAHIGKFSYAQ
-108 TDRVGTSTLITRL
+108 TDGVGTSTLITRL

-136 RLLLRSPIIVFGA
+136 RLLLRSPIIVLGA
-149 AAMAFSVDA
+149 ATMAFLVDA

-169 VLAVIVFSIMLKTT
+169 VLAIIVFAIMLKTN
-183 PIYKQVQKN
+183 PIYKKVQKN
-192 LDGVTGVVRE
+192 LDTVTGVVRE

-211 AFRKEDDEVARFSC
+211 AFRKEEDEIARFSA
-225 ANEEHNRMQNFA
+225 ANEEHNRVQNFA

-265 FVEIGTMSQGDV
+265 LVQIGDMSQGDV

-291 VKFAMTVFTVNKAL
+291 VKFAMTVFTVTKAL

-320 METLDDV
+320 MEALDDDTV
-327 NTYGGANDSVR
+327 YGNADDAVR
-338 FENVSLTYAGDSE
+338 FENVSLTYAGDAE
-351 ETLSDISFTA
+351 ETLSGISFAA
-361 PRGAMVGIIGSTGS
+361 PRGATVGIIGSTGS
-375 GKTSLINLIP
+375 GKTSLVNLIP

-404 LDVNTLRDSIAV
+404 LDTDALRDRIAI

-422 LFSGTVRSNLSWGKN
+422 LFSGTVRSNLAWGKES
-437 DATEEEMWQ
+437 ATDEEMWQ
-446 ALECAQAKKFVM
+446 ALELAQAKEFIL

-480 RLTIARALVRG
+480 RLTIARALIRG

-503 LDYATDAALRASLC
+503 LDYATDAALRTALH
-517 TLPNSPT
+517 TIPNSPT

-547 KLVDQ
+547 HLVDQ
-552 GRHEELLARCE
+552 GRHEDLLARCE

-568 HESQFKKKGAAE
+568 HESQFKKGGEQA

>member
-1 MCARV
+1 MR
-6 KKMLKYLKPYT
+6 KLLKYLKPYT

-38 LVVKTIIDDGIAT
+38 LVVKTIIDDGIAV
-51 GDRTVIGTCF
+51 GDKGVVFACF
-61 GILVA
+61 GVLVG

-97 FAHISKFSYAQ
+97 FAHIQKFSYAQ
-108 TDRVGTSTLITRL
+108 TDSVGPSTLITRL

-136 RLLLRSPIIVFGA
+136 RLLLRSPIIVLGA
-149 AAMAFSVDA
+149 ATMAFLVDA

-169 VLAVIVFSIMLKTT
+169 VLAIIVFSIMLKTN
-183 PIYKQVQKN
+183 PIYKKVQKN
-192 LDGVTGVVRE
+192 LDTVTGVVRE

-211 AFRKEDDEVARFSC
+211 AFRKEDDEIARFSA
-225 ANEEHNRMQNFA
+225 ANEEHNRVQNFA

-251 VNAGVIVLLASGAK
+251 VNAGVIILLASGAK
-265 FVEIGTMSQGDV
+265 LVQIGDMSQGDV

-291 VKFAMTVFTVNKAL
+291 VKFAMTVFTVTKAL
-305 ASADRVQAIFDTPVG
+305 ASADRVQAVFDTPVG
-320 METLDDV
+320 MEVLDDDTV
-327 NTYGGANDSVR
+327 YGNADDAVR
-338 FENVSLTYAGDSE
+338 FENVSLTYAGDAE
-351 ETLSDISFTA
+351 ETLSGISFAA
-361 PRGAMVGIIGSTGS
+361 PRGATIGIIGSTGS

-385 RFYEATEGRVLIN
+385 RFYEATKGHVLIN

-422 LFSGTVRSNLSWGKN
+422 LFSGTVRSNLAWGKES
-437 DATEEEMWQ
+437 ATEEEMWQ
-446 ALECAQAKKFVM
+446 ALELAQAKEFIL

-480 RLTIARALVRG
+480 RLTIARALIRG

-503 LDYATDAALRASLC
+503 LDYATDAALRAALH

-547 KLVDQ
+547 TLVDQ
-552 GRHEELLARCE
+552 GRHDELLARCE

-568 HESQFKKKGAAE
+568 HESQFKKGGEQA